1 MENYKVQT
9 PGGSDFETIYAIG
22 DIHGDLNLLLTL
34 LYFCAQVIDEN
45 GAWKTEKKKCCVVL
59 VGDTIDRYR
68 PGVFSAGELDGEEL
82 LIHLLLNSL
91 DEEAQEHDSRVLK
104 CLGNHE
110 EMNLQGNYSYA
121 TTKGKQLR
129 SVFPIKRGSLFS
141 RLIYTDSGTFP
152 FVQLNKKYFFVH
164 GGIAPITEDT
174 VSWLPDAC
182 KSMKKMFR
190 NKTKLSKQEKACYEL
205 ASKMLW
211 DRTYTVK
218 DSCATSGELTQL
230 SKKLQYLQA
239 EMMLSGHTVTVY
251 NGAKKEASFFESCNN
266 EGQIEK
272 CETLTEKEQVN
283 PGIHMSCDQK
293 VVRLDN
299 GASRAFG
306 LPDMDGRKPQIF
318 CVDSR
323 GKYSVLKYSQY
334 NIGKGTVDKIFCKEA
349 LRKKMFD
356 YFEKETKIK
365 KIKGGQ
371 QKIESGER
379 PLDRYLRRYF

>member
-1 MENYKVQT
+1 MEDYNVQT
-9 PGGSDFETIYAIG
+9 PKTISDFDTIYAIG

-34 LYFCAQVIDEN
+34 LYFCAKVIDEK
-45 GAWKTEKKKCCVVL
+45 GAWKKTKTKCCVVL

-68 PGVFSAGELDGEEL
+68 PGVYSAGELDGEEL
-82 LIHLLLNSL
+82 LIHLLLNFL
-91 DEEAQEHDSRVLK
+91 DEEAKKHDSRVLK

-121 TTKGKQLR
+121 TAKGKQLR
-129 SVFPIKRGSLFS
+129 RVFPIKRGSLFS
-141 RLIYTDSGTFP
+141 RLIYTETGTFP
-152 FVQLNKKYFFVH
+152 FVQLNKNYFFVH
-164 GGIAPITEDT
+164 GGIAPITQDT
-174 VSWLPDAC
+174 VSLLPGAC

-190 NKTKLSKQEKACYEL
+190 NKTKLSKQENACYEL

-239 EMMLSGHTVTVY
+239 KMMLSGHTVTVY
-251 NGAKKEASFFESCNN
+251 NGAKKNASFFESCNK
-266 EGQIEK
+266 EGEIEK
-272 CETLTEKEQVN
+272 CEKSTEEQVN
-283 PGIHMSCDQK
+283 PGIHMSCNQK

-318 CVDSR
+318 CVDSS
-323 GKYSVLKYSQY
+323 GNYSVLKYSNY
-334 NIGKGTVDKIFCKEA
+334 NIGKSTVDNIFCKDA

-356 YFEKETKIK
+356 YFEQETKIK
-365 KIKGGQ
+365 KMKGGQ
-371 QKIESGER
+371 QKMESGER
-379 PLDRYLRRYF
+379 PLDLYLRRYF